1 MEILMKIPPSTRSV
15 TGGNATQSGE
25 PGRAKG
31 TTGKTAATPTGGD
44 AVQLSSLSTQMHT
57 LASTLAE
64 PEFDRVKV
72 DQIKQA
78 IRDGKL
84 VVNLEVV
91 ADRLIDDVKGRIA
104 KGPK

>member
-1 MEILMKIPPSTRSV
+1 MKIPPSTPPV
-15 TGGNATQSGE
+15 TGGSAAQAGE
-25 PGRAKG
+25 PGRAKS

-44 AVQLSSLSTQMHT
+44 AVQLSSLSTQLHA
-57 LASTLAE
+57 LASTLSE
-64 PEFDRVKV
+64 PEFDRAKV

-84 VVNLEVV
+84 VVKPEVV

-104 KGPK
+104 MGPK